1 MSGCSMK
8 SCKKIF
14 VYMTDREKKEKI
26 LSLCG
31 ELNLGLDEISYAQI
45 NTPLVELVGLPRLP
59 EEMRGKAA
67 APALYNMPELLVFC
81 GMPEDEVDVFLKRYR
96 ETGIAPVSL
105 KAVTTPYNLLWT
117 PYELVKEL
125 EKEREALRNT

>member
-8 SCKKIF
+8 SCKKILA
-14 VYMTDREKKEKI
+14 YMTDREKKEKI

-31 ELNLGLDEISYAQI
+31 KLNLGLDEISYARI
-45 NTPLVELVGLPRLP
+45 NTPLVELMGLPKVP
-59 EEMRGKAA
+59 EEMREKAA
-67 APALYNMPELLVFC
+67 APAFYNMPELLVFC

-96 ETGIAPVSL
+96 EAGIAPVSL

>member
-8 SCKKIF
+8 SYKKIL

-26 LSLCG
+26 LSLCR
-31 ELNLGLDEISYAQI
+31 ELKLGLDEISYAQI

-59 EEMRGKAA
+59 EEIRGETA
-67 APALYNMPELLVFC
+67 APAFYNMPEMLVFY

-96 ETGIAPVSL
+96 EAGIAPVSL

-125 EKEREALRNT
+125 EKEREHFY

>member
-1 MSGCSMK
+1 MK
-8 SCKKIF
+8 SYKKIF

-67 APALYNMPELLVFC
+67 APALYNMPV
-81 GMPEDEVDVFLKRYR
+81 PETLPGNRHCPSEPESSYDAVQSAVDTL
-96 ETGIAPVSL
+96 
-105 KAVTTPYNLLWT
+105 
-117 PYELVKEL
+117 
-125 EKEREALRNT
+125 

>member
-1 MSGCSMK
+1 MK
-8 SCKKIF
+8 SYKKIF

-96 ETGIAPVSL
+96 EIGIAPVSL

-117 PYELVKEL
+117 PYGFHIIVYSFSPVFLSIFL
-125 EKEREALRNT
+125 C

>member
-1 MSGCSMK
+1 MK
-8 SCKKIF
+8 SYKKIF

-96 ETGIAPVSL
+96 EIGIAPVSL

-125 EKEREALRNT
+125 EKEREHFTKGSTS

>member
-1 MSGCSMK
+1 MK
-8 SCKKIF
+8 SYKKIF

-105 KAVTTPYNLLWT
+105 KAATTPYNLLWT